1 MSTPIQYRGLESEM
15 DFQTSRSSGPG
26 GQNVNKVESR
36 VTLRFNV
43 PQSIILSE
51 EEKQRL
57 TSKLSLTTEGDLI
70 VNSQETRSQVKNK
83 EIAIQ
88 KFYDLLKEGLVKK
101 KVRKVTRPSKA
112 SQRKRIDAK
121 KKHGEK
127 KKLRGNVDF

>member
-1 MSTPIQYRGLESEM
+1 MPTPIQYRGLESELT
-15 DFQTSRSSGPG
+15 FQTSRSSGPG

-43 PQSIILSE
+43 PNSIILAE

-57 TSKLSLTTEGDLI
+57 SEKLDLTTEGDLI
-70 VNSQETRSQVKNK
+70 IKSQETRSQLKNK

-88 KFYDLLKEGLVKK
+88 KFYETLKGGLAKK

-112 SQRKRIDAK
+112 AVKKRLE
-121 KKHGEK
+121 EK
-127 KKLRGNVDF
+127 KQHSQKKQNRGKVDF

>member
-51 EEKQRL
+51 EEKQRIA
-57 TSKLSLTTEGDLI
+57 SKLSLTTEVDLLI
-70 VNSQETRSQVKNK
+70 HSQETRSQMKNK
-83 EIAIQ
+83 DIAVQ
-88 KFYDLLKEGLVKK
+88 KFYDTLKEALVKK
-101 KVRKVTRPSKA
+101 KIRKVTRPSKA
-112 SQRKRIDAK
+112 AVKKRLEAK
-121 KKHGEK
+121 KQHSHK
-127 KKLRGNVDF
+127 KQNRGKVDY